1 MSDIEEDYFDNSD
14 TSSESEHS
22 INNEKPLF
30 KIKENI
36 KIVDQDDADP
46 DDTNPEMQI
55 NLDDDN
61 EDNDSINLNEDKD
74 YDSEL
79 DEDDL
84 NSDLDDDSDD
94 DSDEENIEN
103 KNKIFQEKQ
112 IISGGVKKT
121 KKNQIIIDDDEV
133 DDIDDNYLQKFDNEI
148 TKNYIVDFHPE
159 CLHNNYDEIEK
170 LSHVI
175 RNSSN
180 IIIDPFHKTLPFLT
194 KYEKTRILGQR
205 AKQIETG
212 SKPLIRVP
220 ENIIDS
226 YIIAELELKEKK
238 IPFIIR
244 RPIPGGAFEYWKLKD
259 LEIISF

>member
-14 TSSESEHS
+14 SSSESEHS
-22 INNEKPLF
+22 INNEKPVF

-36 KIVDQDDADP
+36 KIIDQDDADP
-46 DDTNPEMQI
+46 DDTNPEMQFDY
-55 NLDDDN
+55 NDN
-61 EDNDSINLNEDKD
+61 DNDSLNLNEDKD
-74 YDSEL
+74 YQSEL
-79 DEDDL
+79 DEDEV
-84 NSDLDDDSDD
+84 NSDLDDDSD
-94 DSDEENIEN
+94 EEDIEN
-103 KNKIFQEKQ
+103 KKKFEEKQ
-112 IISGGVKKT
+112 MSGGGKKV
-121 KKNQIIIDDDEV
+121 KKNQIIIDDDEL
-133 DDIDDNYLQKFDNEI
+133 DDVDDNYLQKFDNEL

>member
-14 TSSESEHS
+14 SSSESEHS
-22 INNEKPLF
+22 INNEKPVF

-36 KIVDQDDADP
+36 KIIDQDDADP
-46 DDTNPEMQI
+46 DDTNPEMQFDY
-55 NLDDDN
+55 NDN
-61 EDNDSINLNEDKD
+61 DNDSLNLNEDKD
-74 YDSEL
+74 YQSEL
-79 DEDDL
+79 DEDEV
-84 NSDLDDDSDD
+84 NSDLDDDSD
-94 DSDEENIEN
+94 EEDIEN
-103 KNKIFQEKQ
+103 KKKFEEKQ
-112 IISGGVKKT
+112 MSGGGKKV
-121 KKNQIIIDDDEV
+121 KKNQIIIDDDEL
-133 DDIDDNYLQKFDNEI
+133 DDVDDNYLQKFDNEL

-220 ENIIDS
+220 EI
-226 YIIAELELKEKK
+226 
-238 IPFIIR
+238 
-244 RPIPGGAFEYWKLKD
+244 
-259 LEIISF
+259 